1 MLSLKNKIDKNLP
14 IEKIF
19 EYKNFE
25 IETSSFPSVYLS
37 FAWIHPSSYK
47 IYQFSHQNSSRTHA
61 TIYFSI
67 FIFNFYFL
75 RTNI

>member
-19 EYKNFE
+19 EYKNSE

-37 FAWIHPSSYK
+37 FAWIHPSSYE
-47 IYQFSHQNSSRTHA
+47 IYQFSYQNS
-61 TIYFSI
+61 
-67 FIFNFYFL
+67 
-75 RTNI
+75 